1 MAMKNCERF
10 NEIFLKAWN
19 ESLKTKAGQ
28 ELTRDMAMYAFC
40 NGKTSKKEIKKLKD
54 DVIEG
59 AFWSILKESEIVRN
73 IFAKCVYKD
82 LRSEVQV

>member
-19 ESLKTKAGQ
+19 EALKTKAGQ

-40 NGKTSKKEIKKLKD
+40 NGKTSKKDIKKIKNEF
-54 DVIEG
+54 VEACFYG
-59 AFWSILKESEIVRN
+59 ILKESKVAMGLFAECVR
-73 IFAKCVYKD
+73 KD
-82 LRSEVQV
+82 LMAEA